1 MAGHVP
7 AIALERNGAMS
18 EAGMVIIGGGMA
30 GARAVVNLRASGWQG
45 AITLVS
51 EETLAPYDRPPLSK
65 AMITEEQEP
74 QPVTLLDEG
83 MMASL
88 DATFIRGNRA
98 VKIDRASRT
107 VLLEDGHGIAYAK
120 LLIATG
126 AKPRRLTIPGGELA
140 YTLRDFAD
148 GDHLRNRLRAVKSAA
163 IVGGGFIGL
172 EVASSARKLGC
183 DVTLVEAQPRILMR
197 GVPEDI
203 AKVVHARHVAA
214 GVTMQVGTALTAVE
228 TDGILMADGSK
239 VKADIVIAGI
249 GAAPATSLAEEAGL
263 EVSNGIVCDA
273 DMRTSDPDIYAAGDV
288 CSFPHPLFGNKR
300 LRLEAWRNAT
310 DQANVATEN
319 MAGGSKTYMAVPWFW
334 SDQYDLSLQIAGLPA
349 DGVDTVRRNL
359 SDTNFVIFHL
369 DETGRLVGASG
380 IGIGNAVGREI
391 KLAEMMIAKSLKPAR
406 EALADPA
413 VALKGLLRA

>member
-1 MAGHVP
+1 MP
-7 AIALERNGAMS
+7 

-30 GARAVVNLRASGWQG
+30 GARAIINLRASGWQG

-65 AMITEEQEP
+65 AMLTEELEP

-88 DATFIRGNRA
+88 NAQFIRGNRA
-98 VKIDRASRT
+98 VKIDRASKS
-107 VLLEDGHGIAYAK
+107 VVLEDGHSVVYHK

-148 GDHLRNRLRAVKSAA
+148 GDHLRNRLRAVKTAA

-172 EVASSARKLGC
+172 EVASSARKLGLA
-183 DVTLVEAQPRILMR
+183 VTLVEAQPRILIR

-203 AKVVHARHVAA
+203 AKVVHARHVEA

-228 TDGILMADGSK
+228 TDGILMADGTK

-249 GAAPATSLAEEAGL
+249 GAVPATSLAEAAGL
-263 EVSNGIVCDA
+263 EVSNGIACDA
-273 DMRTSDPDIYAAGDV
+273 GMRTSDPDIYAAGDV

-310 DQANVATEN
+310 DQANVATGN
-319 MAGGSKTYMAVPWFW
+319 MAGESKTYSAVPWFW
-334 SDQYDLSLQIAGLPA
+334 SDQYDLSLQIAGLPG
-349 DGVDTVRRNL
+349 DGVETVRRDL
-359 SDTNFVIFHL
+359 SDTNFLIFHL
-369 DETGRLVGASG
+369 DGEGRLVGASG
-380 IGIGNAVGREI
+380 IGIGNAIGRDI
-391 KLAEMMIAKSLKPAR
+391 KLAEMMIGKSARPAK

-413 VALKGLLRA
+413 VALKGLLRG

>member
-1 MAGHVP
+1 MAGHAP
-7 AIALERNGAMS
+7 AITVERDGAMA

-30 GARAVVNLRASGWQG
+30 GARAVVNLRASDWQG
-45 AITLVS
+45 PVTLVS

-65 AMITEEQEP
+65 AMLTEEQEP

-88 DATFIRGNRA
+88 NAHFIRGNRA
-98 VKIDRASRT
+98 VKIDRASKT
-107 VLLEDGHGIAYAK
+107 VVLEDGHSLSYQK

-148 GDHLRNRLRAVKSAA
+148 GDHLRHRLRAVKSAA

-203 AKVVHARHVAA
+203 AKVVHARHVEA

-249 GAAPATSLAEEAGL
+249 GAAPATSLAEAAGL
-263 EVSNGIVCDA
+263 DVSNGILCDA
-273 DMRTSDPDIYAAGDV
+273 GMRTSDPDIYAAGDV
-288 CSFPHPLFGNKR
+288 CSFPHALFGNKR

-319 MAGGSKTYMAVPWFW
+319 MAGGSKSYSAVPWFW
-334 SDQYDLSLQIAGLPA
+334 SDQYDLSLQIAGLPG
-349 DGVDTVRRNL
+349 DGVETVRRNL
-359 SDTNFVIFHL
+359 SETNFVIFHL
-369 DETGRLVGASG
+369 DDTGRLVGASG
-380 IGIGNAVGREI
+380 IGIGNAIGREI
-391 KLAEMMIAKSLKPAR
+391 KLAEMMIGKSARPAKD
-406 EALADPA
+406 ALADPA
-413 VALKGLLRA
+413 VALKGLLRG